1 MMTPSENHAPPG
13 LRGSEPFVSAH
24 TRAMIVVALFA
35 AYIVLAVFSAA
46 SSLLLFFTNPV
57 ILAAEEGMDEPLTLY
72 DLLQML
78 SGLGILLVF
87 IVLVVF
93 FLMWLHRVC
102 KNLPALGN
110 VKQRIEYSPG
120 WAVGSFFVP
129 FVNLVVPYKAVKEVW
144 EKSDPAVRGEGNL
157 TFSAPSSAP
166 SLLLGWWIFWLVSNF
181 ASNLSWR
188 LQGKEMTSESLNAVA
203 GVDLVANILSVI
215 AAALAILVV
224 RDIDRR
230 QTERA
235 RHVSYVGNL
244 PPPPPIFR
252 PQPAA
257 VPGGTHAAPPPQSGF
272 ER

>member
-1 MMTPSENHAPPG
+1 MMMTSETHAPPG
-13 LRGSEPFVSAH
+13 LRGGGPFVSAH
-24 TRAMIVVALFA
+24 TRAMIVVALFV
-35 AYIVLAVFSAA
+35 AYIVMAVFSAA

-57 ILAAEEGMDEPLTLY
+57 LLAAEEGMDGPLTLY

-87 IVLVVF
+87 VALVVA
-93 FLMWLHRVC
+93 FLMWLHRVV

-110 VKQRIEYSPG
+110 AKQRVEYSPG

-144 EKSDPAVRGEGNL
+144 EKSDPNVRGEDGL
-157 TFSAPSSAP
+157 MFSAASSAP
-166 SLLLGWWIFWLVSNF
+166 PILLGWWIFWIVSNF

-188 LQGKEMTSESLNAVA
+188 LQRNEVNSESLNFVA
-203 GVDLVANILSVI
+203 GVDLVANLLSVI

-230 QTERA
+230 QAERA
-235 RHVSYVGNL
+235 RHVTYVPDL

-252 PQPAA
+252 PQQPPPA
-257 VPGGTHAAPPPQSGF
+257 PGDARTSPAPPSV
-272 ER
+272 